1 MRSCLH
7 SVSLPELPILEVLR
21 EAKRH
26 GYRAVELNAET
37 LPWAPPHVTPKTTV
51 AERKAIVESANALD
65 LTLPALGAHIPM
77 VDADPA
83 SRTAAIAFVSGCIDL
98 AGDLGAPIVHILSGP
113 LPQGVSRDEAWRW
126 FAEAAAETTARAEKA
141 GVVLGVEA
149 IAGHL
154 FHGVDDYHRLR
165 KDLREAPWRV
175 NFDPSHLIVQG
186 ENPMRV
192 VEELADEVVHMHL
205 KDGAGRFPEF
215 TFPPLGSGDID
226 FKALTDRLRAIGYN
240 GAMSIE
246 YEAQVY
252 GFKLSDEEILRSGR
266 AFLSSLDVA

>member
-7 SVSLPELPILEVLR
+7 SVSLPNLPALEVLR
-21 EAKRH
+21 QAQRH

-37 LPWAPPHVTPKTTV
+37 LPWAPPHVTPKTTA
-51 AERKAIVESANALD
+51 AERKAIVKTAKALG

-77 VDADPA
+77 VDADLA
-83 SRTAAIAFVSGCIDL
+83 SRKAAIAFVNGCIDV
-98 AGDLGAPIVHILSGP
+98 AGDLGEPIVHILSGP
-113 LPQGVSRDEAWRW
+113 APRDVSRDEAWRW
-126 FAEAAAETTARAEKA
+126 FVEAAAQTTAHSQKA
-141 GVVLGVEA
+141 GIVLAIEA
-149 IAGHL
+149 IAGHM
-154 FHGVDDYHRLR
+154 FHSIDDYHGLR
-165 KDLREAPWRV
+165 RDLPNAPWRV

-192 VEELADEVVHMHL
+192 VDELADQVVHMHL
-205 KDGAGRFPEF
+205 KDGAGRFPKF

-226 FKALTDRLRAIGYN
+226 FRALTDRLRAVGYD

-266 AFLSSLDVA
+266 AFLSTLQVA